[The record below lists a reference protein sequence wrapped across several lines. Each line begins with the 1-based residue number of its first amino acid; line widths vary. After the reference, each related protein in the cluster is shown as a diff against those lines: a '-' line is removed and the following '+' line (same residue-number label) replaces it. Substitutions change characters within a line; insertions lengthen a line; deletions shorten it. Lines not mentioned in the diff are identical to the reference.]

1 LLGRVTEEDEDEN
14 QPEAD
19 ANYIFFQTAS
29 RAAAW
34 LLPLVAA

>member
-1 LLGRVTEEDEDEN
+1 MTEKDQDDN
-14 QPEAD
+14 QPEPD
-19 ANYIFFQTAS
+19 ANDIFFQTAS